1 VLLHGVLGS
10 GGMWRRVVPLVARH
24 HDTIAPTALGHRG
37 GHEAKVRPA
46 SIAHVVDDA
55 ERLLDELRL
64 ETAHLAG
71 NSMGGWV
78 ALELARRGR
87 ARTVCAFS
95 PAGCWPDHA
104 VGGGRA
110 TRLLRATV
118 RDTRHGRPILPLLV
132 RFARFRRWAM
142 RLNAVHGERLH
153 PAEIVELADDL
164 LGCTVSED
172 LLSTTESL
180 ALLDPAPCPITVAWS
195 EKDRI
200 LRLDVDGAHARELV
214 PSARFIVLNDVGHVP
229 MFDAPDIVA
238 QTVLDTTRVKSED
251 ARA

>member
-1 VLLHGVLGS
+1 MLLHGVLGS
-10 GGMWRRVVPLVARH
+10 GGMWRRVVPMVGRH

-37 GHEAKVRPA
+37 GHPPTARPA
-46 SIAHVVDDA
+46 SIVHVVDDA
-55 ERLLDELRL
+55 ERLLDELGL

-95 PAGCWPDHA
+95 PAGCWPAKKVGDGHA
-104 VGGGRA
+104 SRV
-110 TRLLRATV
+110 LRATV
-118 RDTRHGRPILPLLV
+118 RATRRGRPILPLLA

-142 RLNAVHGERLH
+142 RLNAVHGDRLH
-153 PAEIVELADDL
+153 PTEIVELADDL

-180 ALLDPAPCPITVAWS
+180 APLDPAPCPITVAWS
-195 EKDRI
+195 EKDRV
-200 LRLDVDGAHARELV
+200 LPLEVDGAYARELV
-214 PSARFIVLNDVGHVP
+214 PSARFIVLKDVGHVP
-229 MFDAPDIVA
+229 MFDAPEAVA
-238 QTVLDTTRVKSED
+238 QTMLETTAATDHRG
-251 ARA
+251 